1 MIKKKMIHFIIILL
15 IFFSSKVHSE
25 NNIFIVYKIED
36 KIITNIDIKNESSYL
51 IALNNQLENLSN
63 KKLLEIAKIS
73 IVKETVKKNELI
85 KYFSLDQQDPYLDVV
100 IKNFYTKLGIN
111 NEIDF
116 QNYLSRYNLNIG
128 DVKRKIEIETTW
140 NQLVYETYKNRLNID
155 IEKLKENIKNSKK
168 NKTQINYLLTE
179 IVFEKNTKQSLDIK
193 IKKIKESISEI
204 GFKNTANIYSISD
217 SAKFG
222 GDIGWVNE
230 NNLSKKIS
238 TNIKEVNVGEYTNP
252 ILIGNSYIILKVE
265 SMKNQS
271 IKIDEKKELKK
282 MTQLENDR
290 QLSQFSKIY
299 YNKIKINTNISEL

>member
-1 MIKKKMIHFIIILL
+1 MIHFIIILL

-290 QLSQFSKIY
+290 QLSQFSKIH

>member
-290 QLSQFSKIY
+290 QLSQFSKIH

>member
-1 MIKKKMIHFIIILL
+1 M
-15 IFFSSKVHSE
+15 
-25 NNIFIVYKIED
+25 
-36 KIITNIDIKNESSYL
+36 

-85 KYFSLDQQDPYLDVV
+85 KYFPLDQQDPYLDVV

-111 NEIDF
+111 NETDF
-116 QNYLSRYNLNIG
+116 QKYLSIYNLNIG

-140 NQLVYETYKNRLNID
+140 NQLIYEIYQDRLNID
-155 IEKLKENIKNSKK
+155 IVKLKKNIKNNKK

-230 NNLSKKIS
+230 NSLSKKIS

-252 ILIGNSYIILKVE
+252 ILIRNSYIILKVE
-265 SMKNQS
+265 NMKNQS
-271 IKIDEKKELKK
+271 IKIDEKKELKR

-290 QLSQFSKIY
+290 QLSQFSKIH

>member
-155 IEKLKENIKNSKK
+155 IEILKENIKNSKK

-204 GFKNTANIYSISD
+204 GFKNTANIYSISN

-290 QLSQFSKIY
+290 QLSQFSKIH

>member
-155 IEKLKENIKNSKK
+155 IEILKENIKNSKK

-290 QLSQFSKIY
+290 QLSQFSKIH